1 MHKLLNMIYEVENN
15 GQMSHSSAI
24 DMNKIHKLANL
35 CVRVREGEE
44 LQFNQIHQQKCG
56 SREGGRF
63 MIL

>member
-35 CVRVREGEE
+35 CVCVLERVRSCNSTKFTNKNAGAG
-44 LQFNQIHQQKCG
+44 K
-56 SREGGRF
+56 GGDS
-63 MIL
+63 